1 MDSWLIFSTSS
12 NKTMENHVVFIALGS
27 NIGDRARALNE
38 ASELMPP
45 DIIPVSFSKV
55 YETPPWGY
63 EDQPPFLNQVIKAR
77 THLSPPALLKRLKEI
92 EQKLG
97 RKPIFR
103 YGPRLIDLDILF
115 FDDLEYKSEK
125 LTIPHPEIDNR
136 AFVLVP
142 LMEIAPNYIHPV
154 CHKKIVDLAAH
165 VEVDSIIEFRGDNEQ

>member
-1 MDSWLIFSTSS
+1 
-12 NKTMENHVVFIALGS
+12 
-27 NIGDRARALNE
+27 
-38 ASELMPP
+38 MPP

-77 THLSPPALLKRLKEI
+77 THLSPSELLKRLKEI
-92 EQKLG
+92 ERELG
-97 RKPIFR
+97 RQPIFR

-115 FDDLEYKSEK
+115 YDEMEYKSED
-125 LTIPHPEIDNR
+125 LTIPHPEIANR

-154 CHKKIVDLAAH
+154 IHKKISDLAAQ
-165 VEVDSIIEFRGDNEQ
+165 VETEGIIEYRGENE

>member
-1 MDSWLIFSTSS
+1 
-12 NKTMENHVVFIALGS
+12 MEIHMVFIALGS
-27 NIGDRARALNE
+27 NIGDRVRALKE

-77 THLSPPALLKRLKEI
+77 THLSPPALLIKLKKI
-92 EQKLG
+92 EQELG
-97 RKPIFR
+97 RQPVFQ

-115 FDDLEYKSEK
+115 YDDLEYKSED
-125 LTIPHPEIDNR
+125 LTIPHPEIATR
-136 AFVLVP
+136 AFVLIP

-154 CHKKIVDLAAH
+154 SHKKISDMASQVSVDN
-165 VEVDSIIEFRGDNEQ
+165 IIEFRGDNEQ

>member
-1 MDSWLIFSTSS
+1 MDSWLTFSISS
-12 NKTMENHVVFIALGS
+12 NKTLKTHIVFIALGS
-27 NIGDRARALNE
+27 NIGDRVKALNN
-38 ASELMPP
+38 ASDLMPP
-45 DIIPVSFSKV
+45 NIIPISFSKV

-92 EQKLG
+92 ERELG
-97 RKPIFR
+97 RQPIFR

-115 FDDLEYKSEK
+115 YDDLEYKSEK
-125 LTIPHPEIDNR
+125 LTIPHPEIANR

-154 CHKKIVDLAAH
+154 NHKKIVDIAAQI
-165 VEVDSIIEFRGDNEQ
+165 EVDHIIEFRGDNEH